1 VPAALPEPGA
11 ALQTR
16 VLVVDDEPELAD
28 VMREMLESAGHE
40 VAVAESGAIALE
52 MLAVARFDA
61 IVSDLRMPDIDGA
74 ALWRE
79 VSRRRPRLARHM
91 LFVTGDTLSPD
102 AREFLKEARCTGLD
116 KPFSKADL
124 LARVAALVA

>member
-1 VPAALPEPGA
+1 
-11 ALQTR
+11 
-16 VLVVDDEPELAD
+16 
-28 VMREMLESAGHE
+28 
-40 VAVAESGAIALE
+40 
-52 MLAVARFDA
+52 
-61 IVSDLRMPDIDGA
+61 MPDMGGEI
-74 ALWRE
+74 LWRHICE
-79 VSRRRPRLARHM
+79 RHPALRGRL